1 MTKINNCLNIISG
14 DLAESY
20 NLSENIISN
29 SHMVG
34 GTRQAKTF
42 FQEISGMNIT
52 LPSEGIYEI
61 TANIVEDLSNIS
73 VNANSENS
81 SIFSLYVGIS
91 EFEKVNYSERIGCN
105 ISKLDIPIRGIT
117 KTTNKFTWV
126 YQNNAENNIVK
137 IYGYKKY
144 TTTGNWNI
152 NNEINY
158 NNGKSIIYSKLIR

>member
-61 TANIVEDLSNIS
+61 TANIVEDQSNINFS
-73 VNANSENS
+73 SLGFNYPATTFVLKENTPINIS
-81 SIFSLYVGIS
+81 NS
-91 EFEKVNYSERIGCN
+91 EFERIEIESITSQQPDNLCCSSDG
-105 ISKLDIPIRGIT
+105 SKLYL
-117 KTTNKFTWV
+117 NHS
-126 YQNNAENNIVK
+126 VK
-137 IYGYKKY
+137 L
-144 TTTGNWNI
+144 
-152 NNEINY
+152 
-158 NNGKSIIYSKLIR
+158 LILNV